1 LKIFK
6 TPLNN
11 KLHAFEVMH
20 IDKNCQVESV
30 LPLGFYKNAGDK
42 QMKKMLSFFTFF
54 NFFFISTNF
63 AFASG
68 AAEEKSLVKVIP
80 DITLLVQMGLFLILM
95 FTLNI
100 LLYKPI
106 LSIIERRKKQLDESE
121 NEIKLFNESVEK
133 KVAEYEEKLKQ
144 AKIKGSEL
152 KKEIILE
159 GVNQAKNIVD
169 AVRNEIPVIAREF
182 QQQMDKEVE
191 KAKLILDSHSKK
203 LSLEIAQKVLGRPV
217 Q

>member
-1 LKIFK
+1 MV
-6 TPLNN
+6 T
-11 KLHAFEVMH
+11 
-20 IDKNCQVESV
+20 
-30 LPLGFYKNAGDK
+30 
-42 QMKKMLSFFTFF
+42 
-54 NFFFISTNF
+54 
-63 AFASG
+63 
-68 AAEEKSLVKVIP
+68 VIP
-80 DITLLVQMGLFLILM
+80 DYTLLIQMVIFLSLI
-95 FTLNI
+95 FVLNI

-106 LSIIERRKKQLDESE
+106 LAIIERRKKQLEESE

-133 KVAEYEEKLKQ
+133 RVAEYEEKLKQ

-152 KKEIILE
+152 KKEIIQE

-169 AVRNEIPVIAREF
+169 VVRNEIPVIAREF
-182 QQQMDKEVE
+182 QEKMDKEVE